1 MYLFFQS
8 NADMISDQQTIPGQ
22 DETVLFDQSRAQ
34 SRGYRYCQYA
44 VSLLSPSRQPQSHL
58 TSQLN
63 IINEANIN
71 EVFSDLTN
79 AEDLKICLK
88 LT

>member
-1 MYLFFQS
+1 MRRSFLTRAQVTGIV
-8 NADMISDQQTIPGQ
+8 DT
-22 DETVLFDQSRAQ
+22 SRALSL
-34 SRGYRYCQYA
+34 SRPVTAAR
-44 VSLLSPSRQPQSHL
+44 SL

>member
-1 MYLFFQS
+1 MRRSFL
-8 NADMISDQQTIPGQ
+8 T
-22 DETVLFDQSRAQ
+22 RAQ
-34 SRGYRYCQYA
+34 VTGIVNTPS
-44 VSLLSPSRQPQSHL
+44 LSPSRQPSL

>member
-1 MYLFFQS
+1 
-8 NADMISDQQTIPGQ
+8 MISDQQLILGQ
-22 DETVLFDQSRAQ
+22 DETVLFDQSP
-34 SRGYRYCQYA
+34 GYRY
-44 VSLLSPSRQPQSHL
+44 VNTLFLSPHL
-58 TSQLN
+58 GRTLASQLD

>member
-1 MYLFFQS
+1 
-8 NADMISDQQTIPGQ
+8 MISDQQTILGR
-22 DETVLFDQSRAQ
+22 DETVLFDQSP
-34 SRGYRYCQYA
+34 GYRYCQYS
-44 VSLLSPSRQPQSHL
+44 VSLSARHISRSLNL

>member
-1 MYLFFQS
+1 
-8 NADMISDQQTIPGQ
+8 MISDQQTILGQ
-22 DETVLFDQSRAQ
+22 DETVLFEERT
-34 SRGYRYCQYA
+34 GYRLEVLCIVNTLLY
-44 VSLLSPSRQPQSHL
+44 LSPSHTGPQSHL

-63 IINEANIN
+63 VINEANIN

>member
-1 MYLFFQS
+1 
-8 NADMISDQQTIPGQ
+8 MISDKQTILGQ
-22 DETVLFDQSRAQ
+22 DETVLFDQSRAEHRLQ
-34 SRGYRYCQYA
+34 VLSIPSSI
-44 VSLLSPSRQPQSHL
+44 SLPLTSARSLSA